1 MIGWLFEESFQKSG
15 AESCCSIFSS
25 SDFLA
30 AESKIP
36 PDAPDAGTEIV
47 EVAIE
52 FV

>member
-15 AESCCSIFSS
+15 AASSCSIFSS
-25 SDFLA
+25 SDCLA

-36 PDAPDAGTEIV
+36 PDAPDAGTEAA

-52 FV
+52 LV